1 MHEVTIPAAVATI
14 LLELPTRG
22 LTEVGDGGE
31 IGNNGTRVV
40 ESPMECVEGFC
51 SLVLL
56 AELNIDVA
64 DHVVGEVVAD
74 VEALDVAE
82 FGEFGEDVLVEV
94 LEVLLDLAGVEGL
107 ALRVD
112 AGSDHVGAL
121 VHVGEEEGR
130 GDAGTV
136 VEARAA
142 VAVAARADLEVE
154 RAVHAVLLRAEDRCK
169 VLRHDVVVLLRAESE
184 C

>member
-1 MHEVTIPAAVATI
+1 MHEITIPAAVAAI

-22 LTEVGDGGE
+22 LAKIRDGGE
-31 IGNNGTRVV
+31 ISDDWACVV
-40 ESPMECVEGFC
+40 ESPTKRVKRLGG
-51 SLVLL
+51 LVLF

-64 DHVVGEVVAD
+64 DHVIGEVVAD
-74 VEALDVAE
+74 VEAFDFAE
-82 FGEFGEDVLVEV
+82 FGELGEDILVEV